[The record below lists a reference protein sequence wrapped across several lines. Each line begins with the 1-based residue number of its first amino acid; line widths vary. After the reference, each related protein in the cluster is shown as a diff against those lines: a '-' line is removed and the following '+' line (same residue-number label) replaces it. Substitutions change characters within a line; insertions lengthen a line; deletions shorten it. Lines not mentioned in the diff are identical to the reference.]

1 MTLRGCSLFVC
12 APLLLRLSRTSML
25 TTVSRQT
32 KHHLCRYVVADVL
45 TPMLLRL
52 DLEERTRVAEILAAL
67 CSPEGLSGCV
77 RALLEHL
84 SQRCQEVSPWDGG
97 YRYAEVGK
105 NAVQNSTR
113 RPSVLA
119 CRATACV
126 AVVCAFVAM
135 SVPRPSP
142 HGCAHS
148 HCACVASLCVD
159 CCCSAARARPAEPST
174 LARGVAVAAL
184 G

>member
-12 APLLLRLSRTSML
+12 APLLLRLSRTSSL

-52 DLEERTRVAEILAAL
+52 DLDERTRVAEILAAL
-67 CSPEGLSGCV
+67 CSPEELSGCV

-97 YRYAEVGK
+97 YRYAEVGE

-113 RPSVLA
+113 RPSVLT
-119 CRATACV
+119 CRTTACV
-126 AVVCAFVAM
+126 AVVCIRCIV
-135 SVPRPSP
+135 
-142 HGCAHS
+142 
-148 HCACVASLCVD
+148 CVAPVATWLCSL
-159 CCCSAARARPAEPST
+159 ALRARRVLVCRLLLLRSSRSAC
-174 LARGVAVAAL
+174 
-184 G
+184 